1 MSGFLK
7 KLLPAKFQPND
18 HLNRAEPS
26 TAQLYHQSLSRL
38 PQDAIVELFIRLQLS
53 QINLLG
59 CTCRTYHQLSFQN
72 DRLWELIFSKT
83 FSTPLPNPLFRGCH
97 LEAYKYQHAINM
109 NLKNGVHTNQTLM
122 GHHKGITCLISW
134 DDMFA
139 TGSLDKTIRIW
150 DSTTGKCVKELVGHD
165 APISCL
171 AACNG
176 MIISGS
182 FDHTIKIWDL
192 ESGQCQ
198 STIREDSHAIR
209 SILIDNG
216 MILSG
221 SFASDINVW
230 DLKTGDHLFTLS
242 GHTDA
247 VAALAVAQGKIISG
261 SYDKTIKVWDLGT
274 RTCLMTLTGHQDSID
289 TLTVYGRRIFSGSQD
304 STIKCWDLE
313 NGNCLM
319 SLPGHLKLAIASCRI
334 FNGLILTSS
343 EENQL
348 KIWDLETGSFIAALS
363 ENQNR
368 ISSIAFIGGKLIFG
382 SDNDSTVKIWNF
394 GSQKILAEIA
404 GLLLSDSLDKSQALQ
419 KFLKLPNFIKHQI
432 YEEYSKILESNKI
445 AYSGNSKEA
454 FQKNDLSTCALKA
467 LAIQHYLAKN
477 AAKWLK

>member
-7 KLLPAKFQPND
+7 KLLPAIFQPNP
-18 HLNRAEPS
+18 HVNSAEPS
-26 TAQLYHQSLSRL
+26 TAQLYRQSLSRL
-38 PQDAIVELFIRLQLS
+38 PQEVILELFMRLQLS

-72 DRLWELIFSKT
+72 DRLWELLFSKT

-122 GHHKGITCLISW
+122 GHHKGITCLISL

-139 TGSLDKTIRIW
+139 TGSLDNTIRIW
-150 DSTTGKCVKELVGHD
+150 DSITGKCVKELVGHD

-182 FDHTIKIWDL
+182 FDHTIKIWDV
-192 ESGQCQ
+192 ESEQCQ
-198 STIREDSHAIR
+198 YTIKKGSHAIR
-209 SILIDNG
+209 SILIVDE
-216 MILSG
+216 MILSS

-230 DLKTGDHLFTLS
+230 DLKTGEHLFTLS

-261 SYDKTIKVWDLGT
+261 SYDKTIKIWDLGT
-274 RTCLMTLTGHQDSID
+274 GTCLMTLTGHQDAID
-289 TLTVYGRRIFSGSQD
+289 TLTVYGRMLLSGSQD
-304 STIKCWDLE
+304 STIKGWDLE
-313 NGNCLM
+313 TGNCLM
-319 SLPGHLKLAIASCRI
+319 TLPGHLKLAIASCRI
-334 FNGLILTSS
+334 FNGLIISS
-343 EENQL
+343 CEENQL
-348 KIWDLETGSFIAALS
+348 KIWDLETGNFITALS

-382 SDNDSTVKIWNF
+382 SDNDPTVKIWNF
-394 GSQKILAEIA
+394 DSQKILAEIA
-404 GLLLSDSLDKSQALQ
+404 DQLLSDSQEKFQALQ
-419 KFLKLPNFIKHQI
+419 KFLKLPNFIKNQI

-445 AYSGNSKEA
+445 AYSGHGKEA
-454 FQKNDLSTCALKA
+454 FLNNDLSTCSLKA

-477 AAKWLK
+477 TPKWLK